1 MGLIVFA
8 SCQQNPKMNDN
19 INPFFQEW
27 NTQYQ
32 VPPFLQ
38 IKDEHYMPAFE
49 KGMEENLAEIDSIV
63 NNPEEPTFEN
73 TIEELERTG
82 KLLTKV
88 QRVFS
93 NLAGS
98 NTNPKLQELQR
109 ELSPMIS
116 AHYDKIALNEGLFLR
131 VESIWNNR
139 ENFSLTDEQI
149 KLLKDTRKQ
158 FIRSGALL
166 DSSQK
171 EEITKINSKIS
182 ELSTQFGQN
191 LLAETNGFELILGV
205 DELDGLSEGVIAAA
219 SESAAQKMNEAT
231 SAEDKA
237 KYENKYV
244 FTPHRSSMYP
254 FLTESTRRDLREILI
269 SHMLCE
275 ETIIMKTTIK
285 KSLLK

>member
-1 MGLIVFA
+1 MKKLILIMGLIVFA

-131 VESIWNNR
+131 VESIWNSR

-205 DELDGLSEGVIAAA
+205 DELDGLSEA
-219 SESAAQKMNEAT
+219 
-231 SAEDKA
+231 
-237 KYENKYV
+237 
-244 FTPHRSSMYP
+244 
-254 FLTESTRRDLREILI
+254 
-269 SHMLCE
+269 
-275 ETIIMKTTIK
+275 
-285 KSLLK
+285 